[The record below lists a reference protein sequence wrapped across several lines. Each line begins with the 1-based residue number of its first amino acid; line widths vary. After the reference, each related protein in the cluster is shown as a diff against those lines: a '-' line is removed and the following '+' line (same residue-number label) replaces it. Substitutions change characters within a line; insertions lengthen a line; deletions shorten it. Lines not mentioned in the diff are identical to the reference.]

1 MADSSSS
8 DDRKLTDI
16 ESVVD
21 NRARHQFELHVNGET
36 AFLKYKRT
44 DDALTL
50 IHTEVPTA
58 LRGQHVGDALV
69 ESALRLGASAGLRIV
84 AVCPFVQAYMR
95 KHGAGD

>member
-1 MADSSSS
+1 MTDSSSS
-8 DDRKLTDI
+8 DDRKDI

-50 IHTEVPTA
+50 IHTEVPTV
-58 LRGQHVGDALV
+58 LRGQHVGDTLV

-95 KHGAGD
+95 KHGVGE